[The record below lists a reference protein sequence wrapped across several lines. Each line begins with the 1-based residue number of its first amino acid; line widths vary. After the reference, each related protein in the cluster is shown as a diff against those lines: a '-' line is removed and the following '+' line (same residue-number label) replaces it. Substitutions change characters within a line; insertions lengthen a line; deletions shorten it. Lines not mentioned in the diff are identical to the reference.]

1 MFYKSKKYLIL
12 VLQKIKFM
20 KRTFG
25 TLLITSLFII
35 ACSKNE
41 TTQNTEPADYAETEE
56 RLIQNPRKDSLKK
69 DSTAVPSAM
78 PPQAQPTV
86 GNE

>member
-69 DSTAVPSAM
+69 DNTAVPSAM

>member
-12 VLQKIKFM
+12 VLQKIKLM

-56 RLIQNPRKDSLKK
+56 RLIQNPGKDSLKK

-78 PPQAQPTV
+78 PPQATTPEE
-86 GNE
+86 N

>member
-12 VLQKIKFM
+12 VLQKIKLM
-20 KRTFG
+20 KRTFC

-41 TTQNTEPADYAETEE
+41 TTQNTEPADYAETNE
-56 RLIQNPRKDSLKK
+56 RLIQNPEKDSLKE
-69 DSTAVPSAM
+69 DSATVPTAM
-78 PPQAQPTV
+78 PPQATTPEE
-86 GNE
+86 N